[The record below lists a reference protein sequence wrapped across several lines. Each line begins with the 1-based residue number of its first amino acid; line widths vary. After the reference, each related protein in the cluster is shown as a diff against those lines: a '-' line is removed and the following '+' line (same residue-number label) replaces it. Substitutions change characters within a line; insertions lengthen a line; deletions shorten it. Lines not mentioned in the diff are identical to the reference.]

1 MLLPIV
7 QLQDRLLRRQLRNA
21 MRGGHRVSPETGQRV
36 VRSQGEELCP
46 RELLSQ
52 LWHVPLQQGQCF
64 FFPSFLLS
72 FFYTSIPQM
81 YCTCDCKKKKLIRK
95 WVDQNS

>member
-64 FFPSFLLS
+64 SSS
-72 FFYTSIPQM
+72 FFLPFTLVFPRYIVRVIAKKR
-81 YCTCDCKKKKLIRK
+81 KKKEK
-95 WVDQNS
+95 S

>member
-64 FFPSFLLS
+64 FFLPSFFLS
-72 FFYTSIPQM
+72 FTLVFPRCIVRVIAN
-81 YCTCDCKKKKLIRK
+81 KKLIRK